1 MIAGTRTRNPE
12 SNALLLGTFVNA
24 GMGLAGLAV
33 YLITD
38 IQALL
43 LDAAFTIISVVSG
56 IVSIL
61 VSRTS
66 SRRSARYPYGRFAL
80 ESLYMLAKSA
90 LIIALMGLT
99 LWKVSVK
106 AYAYLRSGTGEA
118 MNVGPVIIYEIVM
131 VSCGFCLYAFFRFR
145 NRQMNNTSSLLRVES
160 TNARIDALMSGGIGV
175 AAIVVSQIPHD
186 SPFSFLLYTGDFFIT
201 AILTVFTI
209 KDPVVMCVQ
218 AWSELSNGTLKSGNT
233 SQRIREIVQ
242 KLSPEGAIGNECM
255 VFRQGKGL
263 RVAIPVEEHAT
274 VHAAHWA
281 QAATSISK
289 ALNRRYGH
297 AQVEYV
303 IAGQAE

>member
-145 NRQMNNTSSLLRVES
+145 NRQMNKHQFTASGGVDQCAHR
-160 TNARIDALMSGGIGV
+160 RIDVRWHRCGRNRGFADTSR
-175 AAIVVSQIPHD
+175 
-186 SPFSFLLYTGDFFIT
+186 
-201 AILTVFTI
+201 LTVLLPALHGRLLHHR
-209 KDPVVMCVQ
+209 DPDGVHHQGSRGDVR
-218 AWSELSNGTLKSGNT
+218 AG
-233 SQRIREIVQ
+233 
-242 KLSPEGAIGNECM
+242 M
-255 VFRQGKGL
+255 V
-263 RVAIPVEEHAT
+263 
-274 VHAAHWA
+274 
-281 QAATSISK
+281 
-289 ALNRRYGH
+289 
-297 AQVEYV
+297 
-303 IAGQAE
+303 